1 MALSQ
6 QLGKMKLFLY
16 EVIESTKEKLV
27 VKKHSEEIFILQR
40 REETLELQINS
51 LP

>member
-1 MALSQ
+1 
-6 QLGKMKLFLY
+6 LFLY

-40 REETLELQINS
+40 REETLELQINTPPE
-51 LP
+51 LQRFILRIGE